1 MNIFFIG
8 MGYMGS
14 ERLRAAINLKKKYKI
29 KIVGFYDNK
38 IKSIKIKNK
47 NFKSIQRFLSKRKH
61 IAFI

>member
-29 KIVGFYDNK
+29 KILVL
-38 IKSIKIKNK
+38 
-47 NFKSIQRFLSKRKH
+47 R
-61 IAFI
+61 